1 MVWQEVNLMWY
12 GDVIMENNEF
22 KTITKLQ
29 KEKDKEDCKM
39 SAININKNNFEN
51 EVLNSDKTVLLDFW
65 ASWCAPCRRV
75 VPIVEEIAD
84 ERRDIKV
91 GKINVD
97 EEPELANKFSIMSIP
112 TLVVMKN
119 GKIVQQVS
127 GARPKN
133 AILEML

>member
-1 MVWQEVNLMWY
+1 
-12 GDVIMENNEF
+12 
-22 KTITKLQ
+22 
-29 KEKDKEDCKM
+29 M

-51 EVLNSDKTVLLDFW
+51 EVLNSDKTILLDFW

-133 AILEML
+133 SILEML

>member
-1 MVWQEVNLMWY
+1 MWY

-65 ASWCAPCRRV
+65 ASWCAPCRMV

-133 AILEML
+133 SILEML